1 MDDGWVGGRMEG
13 WRDGRMSAND
23 TENAEAEVLSFWQG
37 AGVGGGGEWKMHSG
51 RPPCLSGVAQMSRW
65 GDTREARGA
74 GLTGKI
80 FPREA
85 ASLNRPTCR

>member
-37 AGVGGGGEWKMHSG
+37 AGAGGAENGKCTQVDHPACQGWLRCLGGEIPG
-51 RPPCLSGVAQMSRW
+51 RPVELGSQERFSPEKLRV
-65 GDTREARGA
+65 
-74 GLTGKI
+74 
-80 FPREA
+80 
-85 ASLNRPTCR
+85 